1 MKLTDNKKKFF
12 FGDFFPD
19 WDDEKKVEC
28 MNCGKDIDTS
38 KYCEL
43 PLKEVLNKYKCS
55 KCGSANF
62 NILGDDFLSITAQ
75 NISFLE
81 GTIVHIEYP
90 LYGSYGGM
98 AGMEIL
104 GYEQIHSS
112 PIGVARQ
119 ILSLSLG
126 ASLISEYYDGNGKC
140 EEVSTMQD
148 WLELSSGNKL
158 LPIKHI
164 EEGKEIYRRLELGT
178 RREVLEH
185 DYAWSLESESEWIYE
200 IPYEHLGHADG
211 QYNLNTDN
219 LGINTPKYE
228 LDNNGPRYTGFTNK
242 TLNKKGDYQRFYI
255 VDGNKQEDHPVWTF
269 NKDHCLLSVDCKLGD
284 DDFNLFEA
292 EA

>member
-1 MKLTDNKKKFF
+1 MKLTDNEKKFF

-19 WDDEKKVEC
+19 WDDEKEVEC
-28 MNCGKDIDTS
+28 MDCCKSIDIS

-55 KCGSANF
+55 KCGSTNF
-62 NILGDDFLSITAQ
+62 EILGYDFLSIPAQ
-75 NISFLE
+75 NISFVE
-81 GTIVHIEYP
+81 GKIFHIEYP

-104 GYEQIHSS
+104 GYEEIHSAS
-112 PIGVARQ
+112 NGVARQ

-164 EEGKEIYRRLELGT
+164 EEGKEIYRRVELG
-178 RREVLEH
+178 EDPEH

-211 QYNLNTDN
+211 QYTLNAGNLE
-219 LGINTPKYE
+219 INTPKYE
-228 LDNNGPRYTGFTNK
+228 LDNNGPRYTGFANK

-255 VDGNKQEDHPVWTF
+255 VDGNKQEEHPVWTF
-269 NKDHCLLSVDCKLGD
+269 NKDHCLLSIDCKLGD

-292 EA
+292 ET

>member
-1 MKLTDNKKKFF
+1 MKLTDNEKKFF

-19 WDDEKKVEC
+19 WDDEKEVEC
-28 MNCGKDIDTS
+28 MDCCKSIDIS

-55 KCGSANF
+55 NCGSTYF
-62 NILGDDFLSITAQ
+62 EILGDDFISIPAQ

-81 GTIVHIEYP
+81 GTIVDIEYP

-104 GYEQIHSS
+104 GYEEIHSAS
-112 PIGVARQ
+112 NGVARQ

-164 EEGKEIYRRLELGT
+164 EEGKEIYRRVELG
-178 RREVLEH
+178 EDPEH

-211 QYNLNTDN
+211 QYTLNAGNLE
-219 LGINTPKYE
+219 INTPKYE
-228 LDNNGPRYTGFTNK
+228 LDNNGPRYTGFANK

-255 VDGNKQEDHPVWTF
+255 VDGNKQEEHPVWTF
-269 NKDHCLLSVDCKLGD
+269 NKDHCLLSIDCKLGD

-292 EA
+292 ET

>member
-1 MKLTDNKKKFF
+1 MYV

-19 WDDEKKVEC
+19 WDDEKEVEC
-28 MNCGKDIDTS
+28 IDCCKNIDVS

-55 KCGSANF
+55 KCGSTNF
-62 NILGDDFLSITAQ
+62 EILGYDFLSIPAQ
-75 NISFLE
+75 NISFVE
-81 GTIVHIEYP
+81 GKIFHIEYP

-104 GYEQIHSS
+104 GYEQIHSAS
-112 PIGVARQ
+112 NGVARQ

-164 EEGKEIYRRLELGT
+164 EEGKEIYRRVELG
-178 RREVLEH
+178 EDPEH

-211 QYNLNTDN
+211 QYTLNAGNLE
-219 LGINTPKYE
+219 INTPKYE
-228 LDNNGPRYTGFTNK
+228 LDNNGPRYTGFANK

-255 VDGNKQEDHPVWTF
+255 VDGNKQEEHPVWTF
-269 NKDHCLLSVDCKLGD
+269 NKDHCLLSIDCKLGD

-292 EA
+292 ET

>member
-1 MKLTDNKKKFF
+1 MKLTDNEKKFF

-19 WDDEKKVEC
+19 WDDEKEVEC
-28 MNCGKDIDTS
+28 MDCHNNEDIS

-55 KCGSANF
+55 NCGSTNF
-62 NILGDDFLSITAQ
+62 EILGDDFISIPAQ

-81 GTIVHIEYP
+81 GTIGHIEYP

-112 PIGVARQ
+112 PYGVARQ

-140 EEVSTMQD
+140 EEVSTMQY

-164 EEGKEIYRRLELGT
+164 EEG
-178 RREVLEH
+178 
-185 DYAWSLESESEWIYE
+185 
-200 IPYEHLGHADG
+200 
-211 QYNLNTDN
+211 
-219 LGINTPKYE
+219 
-228 LDNNGPRYTGFTNK
+228 
-242 TLNKKGDYQRFYI
+242 
-255 VDGNKQEDHPVWTF
+255 
-269 NKDHCLLSVDCKLGD
+269 
-284 DDFNLFEA
+284 
-292 EA
+292 

>member
-1 MKLTDNKKKFF
+1 MKLTDNEKKFF

-19 WDDEKKVEC
+19 WDDEKEVHCIDCHNNE
-28 MNCGKDIDTS
+28 DIS

-55 KCGSANF
+55 NCGSANF
-62 NILGDDFLSITAQ
+62 EILGDDFISIPAQ
-75 NISFLE
+75 NILFLE
-81 GTIVHIEYP
+81 GTIGHIEYP

-112 PIGVARQ
+112 PYGVARQ

-140 EEVSTMQD
+140 KEVSTMQD

-164 EEGKEIYRRLELGT
+164 EEGKEIYRRVELGT

-211 QYNLNTDN
+211 QYNLNADN

-255 VDGNKQEDHPVWTF
+255 VDGNKQEEHPVWTF
-269 NKDHCLLSVDCKLGD
+269 NKDHCLLSIDCKLGD

-292 EA
+292 ET